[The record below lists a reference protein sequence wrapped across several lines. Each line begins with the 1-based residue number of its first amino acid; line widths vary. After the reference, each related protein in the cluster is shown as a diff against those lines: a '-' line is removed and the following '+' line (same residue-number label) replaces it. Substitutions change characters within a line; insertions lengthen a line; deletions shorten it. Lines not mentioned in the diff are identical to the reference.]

1 MPLKGTLSAQK
12 ALQRY
17 ETETSELLEVVE
29 EISVLG
35 CEGSLIE
42 PVENVNTVNI
52 GFCDYG

>member
-1 MPLKGTLSAQK
+1 MKGTLSAKK